1 MVSTSDAVAD
11 AGRGSARRET
21 VVVRS
26 GAPERRQK
34 KKRSSNGPVEWLV
47 DLRNLW
53 RWTGGGDVLAP
64 VSGRRCFTARSA
76 LTYVNDRFR
85 KMGCGA
91 GRGGSVSVADG
102 SEAGD
107 D

>member
-1 MVSTSDAVAD
+1 MVSTSDAAAD

-21 VVVRS
+21 VVVL
-26 GAPERRQK
+26 APLRREDKK

-53 RWTGGGDVLAP
+53 RSTGGGDVLAP
-64 VSGRRCFTARSA
+64 VSGRRCFTARNA
-76 LTYVNDRFR
+76 LTYDKDRFR
-85 KMGCGA
+85 NMGCGA